1 MNILENQQLAEPVD
15 GIYIDLEAQ
24 ILQNIARHL
33 QGWEQPIDTDRW
45 LMQKLA
51 EIGKLNQE
59 NIRLIVKMSGLSQ
72 TAAERML
79 NEAAQ
84 DAINNMEPGLRYM
97 ARRGLAEEAVQAD
110 KSKNVKRVVHSFR
123 KQAKDTLN
131 MCNTVMLYKAS
142 EKYKGLVSNIAQE
155 AWNILNSGA
164 GGVVSGV
171 EARQQAVRRCIRQL
185 NDKGIPAFVDKRGR
199 EWTPEAYVNMAMR
212 NTARST
218 AEEVQDARI
227 RDSGCHLI
235 QIDSHSGARP
245 KCAKDQGKIF
255 DLNNGSGYT
264 EDLHGKKIRY
274 YPWNSSSYGEP
285 DGLFGINCGHHKFPF
300 VPGVNVQRYFPTED
314 LDANNRLYKQTQV
327 QRALERDV
335 RKKKRECMLYDE
347 LGDAEAFE
355 EAAVK
360 LKAKEAKLNHYVD
373 QHDNLHRRK
382 DREQVVG
389 FDKRISAEAVAANKK
404 AINKTEKGFS
414 KEIRKTEKKDSES
427 HITPVFE
434 NPSAEIDYRSDQKVT
449 FKNLSEW
456 RKSFGKVTDEEYEII
471 SGMNDTG
478 YIRNSNS
485 YKINQAMRNGAV
497 SELSEGNKKTIN
509 TLKSVIERN
518 VSDRD
523 AVLMRKLDI
532 DYIQNVFDVDTGNL
546 KKTVEELNT
555 KKIGKKFTE
564 KGFVSTSYKADKNLN
579 NNDNVLL
586 DIYVPKGTKMFLT
599 KNREESEIILQA
611 GTQFELEGAV
621 LTDDDRIKLIVK
633 AISNT

>member
-59 NIRLIVKMSGLSQ
+59 NIRLIAKMSGLSQ
-72 TAAERML
+72 TATERML

-97 ARRGLAEEAVQAD
+97 ARRGLAEEAVQVD

-171 EARQQAVRRCIRQL
+171 ESRQQAVRRCIRQL

-227 RDSGCHLI
+227 RDAGCHLI

-255 DLNNGSGYT
+255 DLNNGNGYT
-264 EDLHGKKIRY
+264 EDLHGKKIQY
-274 YPWNSSSYGEP
+274 YPWKSSSYGEP
-285 DGLFGINCGHHKFPF
+285 DGILGINCGHHKWPF
-300 VPGVNVQRYFPTED
+300 IPGVNIQRHFPTED
-314 LDANNRLYKQTQV
+314 MDANDKLYKQTQV
-327 QRALERDV
+327 QRALEREV
-335 RKKKRECMLYDE
+335 RKQKRECMMLDAA
-347 LGDAEAFE
+347 GDQEGFE
-355 EAAVK
+355 EASVK
-360 LKAKEAKLNHYVD
+360 LKRTENKLKYYVKD
-373 QHDNLHRRK
+373 TPGLHRRT

-389 FDKRISAEAVAANKK
+389 FDKNVSA
-404 AINKTEKGFS
+404 
-414 KEIRKTEKKDSES
+414 
-427 HITPVFE
+427 
-434 NPSAEIDYRSDQKVT
+434 
-449 FKNLSEW
+449 
-456 RKSFGKVTDEEYEII
+456 
-471 SGMNDTG
+471 
-478 YIRNSNS
+478 
-485 YKINQAMRNGAV
+485 GAV
-497 SELSEGNKKTIN
+497 SVAQKHYKDWAKSIGAEAGPKKLAGYYELKYNKESEESRLYRGYV
-509 TLKSVIERN
+509 KSVNEGRISPLVKYDRYVETYGKAKKELVGIKTKDGRDIEDITVHLTERIIGTHEWMAPDSSKDLKKRLDHKGAS
-518 VSDRD
+518 VESVRD
-523 AVLMRKLDI
+523 ALQNPEKIAEVKKRKNP
-532 DYIQNVFDVDTGNL
+532 YTG
-546 KKTVEELNT
+546 KE
-555 KKIGKKFTE
+555 
-564 KGFVSTSYKADKNLN
+564 
-579 NNDNVLL
+579 
-586 DIYVPKGTKMFLT
+586 
-599 KNREESEIILQA
+599 EESVQYYGKNAIVSFNITTGTIIQ
-611 GTQFELEGAV
+611 TEG
-621 LTDDDRIKLIVK
+621 R
-633 AISNT
+633 

>member
-59 NIRLIVKMSGLSQ
+59 NIRLIAKMSGLSQ

-84 DAINNMEPGLRYM
+84 DAIDNMEPGLRYM
-97 ARRGLAEEAVQAD
+97 AKRGLAEKAVQVD

-164 GGVVSGV
+164 GGVVSGI
-171 EARQQAVRRCIRQL
+171 ESRQQAVRRCIRQL

-227 RDSGCHLI
+227 RDAGCHLI

-264 EDLHGKKIRY
+264 EDLHGKKIQY

-285 DGLFGINCGHHKFPF
+285 DGILGINCGHHKWPF
-300 VPGVNVQRYFPTED
+300 IPGVNIQRHFPTED
-314 LDANNRLYKQTQV
+314 MDANDKLYKQTQV
-327 QRALERDV
+327 QRALEREV
-335 RKKKRECMLYDE
+335 RKQKRECMMLDAA
-347 LGDAEAFE
+347 GDQEGFE
-355 EAAVK
+355 EASVK
-360 LKAKEAKLNHYVD
+360 LKRTENKLKYYVKD
-373 QHDNLHRRK
+373 TPGLHSRT
-382 DREQVVG
+382 DREQIVG
-389 FDKRISAEAVAANKK
+389 FDKRLSAEAVAANKK

>member
-59 NIRLIVKMSGLSQ
+59 NIRLIAKMSGLSQ
-72 TAAERML
+72 TATERML
-79 NEAAQ
+79 NEVAQ
-84 DAINNMEPGLRYM
+84 DAIDNMEPGLRYM

-171 EARQQAVRRCIRQL
+171 ESRQQAVRRCIRQL

-227 RDSGCHLI
+227 RDAGCHLI

-274 YPWNSSSYGEP
+274 YPWKSSSYGEP
-285 DGLFGINCGHHKFPF
+285 DGILGINCGHHKWPF
-300 VPGVNVQRYFPTED
+300 IPGVNIQRHFPTED
-314 LDANNRLYKQTQV
+314 MNANDKLYKQTQV
-327 QRALERDV
+327 QRALEREV
-335 RKKKRECMLYDE
+335 RKQKRECMMLDAA
-347 LGDAEAFE
+347 GDQEGFE
-355 EAAVK
+355 EASVKFKRTENK
-360 LKAKEAKLNHYVD
+360 LKYYVKD
-373 QHDNLHRRK
+373 TPGLHRRT

-389 FDKRISAEAVAANKK
+389 FDKNVSA
-404 AINKTEKGFS
+404 
-414 KEIRKTEKKDSES
+414 
-427 HITPVFE
+427 
-434 NPSAEIDYRSDQKVT
+434 
-449 FKNLSEW
+449 
-456 RKSFGKVTDEEYEII
+456 
-471 SGMNDTG
+471 
-478 YIRNSNS
+478 
-485 YKINQAMRNGAV
+485 GAV
-497 SELSEGNKKTIN
+497 SVAQKHYKDWAKSIGAEAGPKKLAGYYELKYNKESEESRLYRGYV
-509 TLKSVIERN
+509 KSVNEGRISPLVKYDRYVETYGKAKKELVGIKTKDGRDVEDITVHLTERIIGTHEWMAPDSSKDLKKRLDHKGAS
-518 VSDRD
+518 VESVRD
-523 AVLMRKLDI
+523 ALQNPEKIAEVKKRKNP
-532 DYIQNVFDVDTGNL
+532 YTG
-546 KKTVEELNT
+546 KE
-555 KKIGKKFTE
+555 
-564 KGFVSTSYKADKNLN
+564 
-579 NNDNVLL
+579 
-586 DIYVPKGTKMFLT
+586 
-599 KNREESEIILQA
+599 EESVQYYGKNAIVSFNITTGTIIQ
-611 GTQFELEGAV
+611 TEG
-621 LTDDDRIKLIVK
+621 R
-633 AISNT
+633 

>member
-59 NIRLIVKMSGLSQ
+59 NIRLIAKMSGLSQ

-171 EARQQAVRRCIRQL
+171 ESRQQAVRRCIRQL

-227 RDSGCHLI
+227 RDAGCHLI

-274 YPWNSSSYGEP
+274 YPWKSSSYGEP
-285 DGLFGINCGHHKFPF
+285 DGILGINCGHHKWPF
-300 VPGVNVQRYFPTED
+300 IPGVNIQRHFPTED
-314 LDANNRLYKQTQV
+314 MNANDKLYKQTQV
-327 QRALERDV
+327 QRALEREV
-335 RKKKRECMLYDE
+335 RKQKRECMMLDAA
-347 LGDAEAFE
+347 GDQEGFE
-355 EAAVK
+355 EASVKFKRTENK
-360 LKAKEAKLNHYVD
+360 LKYYVKD
-373 QHDNLHRRK
+373 TPGLHRRT

-389 FDKRISAEAVAANKK
+389 FDKNVSA
-404 AINKTEKGFS
+404 
-414 KEIRKTEKKDSES
+414 
-427 HITPVFE
+427 
-434 NPSAEIDYRSDQKVT
+434 
-449 FKNLSEW
+449 
-456 RKSFGKVTDEEYEII
+456 
-471 SGMNDTG
+471 
-478 YIRNSNS
+478 
-485 YKINQAMRNGAV
+485 GAV
-497 SELSEGNKKTIN
+497 SVAQKHYKDWAKSIGAEAGPKKLAGYYELKYNKESEESRLYRGYV
-509 TLKSVIERN
+509 KSVNEGRISPLVKYDRYVETYGKAKKELVGIKTKDGRDVEDITVHLTERIIGTHEWMAPDSSKDLKKRLDHKGAS
-518 VSDRD
+518 VESVRD
-523 AVLMRKLDI
+523 ALQNPEKIAEVKKRKNP
-532 DYIQNVFDVDTGNL
+532 YTG
-546 KKTVEELNT
+546 KE
-555 KKIGKKFTE
+555 
-564 KGFVSTSYKADKNLN
+564 
-579 NNDNVLL
+579 
-586 DIYVPKGTKMFLT
+586 
-599 KNREESEIILQA
+599 EESVQYYGKNAIVSFNITTGTIIQ
-611 GTQFELEGAV
+611 TEG
-621 LTDDDRIKLIVK
+621 R
-633 AISNT
+633 

>member
-59 NIRLIVKMSGLSQ
+59 NIRLIAKMSGLSQ

-84 DAINNMEPGLRYM
+84 DAIDNMEPGLRCM
-97 ARRGLAEEAVQAD
+97 AKRGLAEKAVQVD

-171 EARQQAVRRCIRQL
+171 ESRQQAVRRCIRQL

-227 RDSGCHLI
+227 RDAGCHLI

-274 YPWNSSSYGEP
+274 YPWKSSSYGEP
-285 DGLFGINCGHHKFPF
+285 DGILGINCGHHKWPF
-300 VPGVNVQRYFPTED
+300 IPGVNIQRHFPTED
-314 LDANNRLYKQTQV
+314 MNANDKLYKQTQV
-327 QRALERDV
+327 QRALEREV
-335 RKKKRECMLYDE
+335 RKQKRECMMLDAA
-347 LGDAEAFE
+347 GDQEGFE
-355 EAAVK
+355 EASVK
-360 LKAKEAKLNHYVD
+360 LKRTENKLKYYVKD
-373 QHDNLHRRK
+373 TPGLHRRT

-389 FDKRISAEAVAANKK
+389 FDKNVSA
-404 AINKTEKGFS
+404 
-414 KEIRKTEKKDSES
+414 
-427 HITPVFE
+427 
-434 NPSAEIDYRSDQKVT
+434 
-449 FKNLSEW
+449 
-456 RKSFGKVTDEEYEII
+456 
-471 SGMNDTG
+471 
-478 YIRNSNS
+478 
-485 YKINQAMRNGAV
+485 GAV
-497 SELSEGNKKTIN
+497 SVAQKHYKDWAKSIGAEAGPKKLAGYYELKYNKESEESRLYRGYV
-509 TLKSVIERN
+509 KSVNEGRISPLVKYDRYVETYGKAKKELVGIKTKDGRDIE
-518 VSDRD
+518 
-523 AVLMRKLDI
+523 DI
-532 DYIQNVFDVDTGNL
+532 TVHLTERIIGTHEWMAPDSSKDL
-546 KKTVEELNT
+546 KKRLDHKGASVESVMDALQNPEKIAEV
-555 KKIGKKFTE
+555 KKRKNPYTGKE
-564 KGFVSTSYKADKNLN
+564 
-579 NNDNVLL
+579 
-586 DIYVPKGTKMFLT
+586 
-599 KNREESEIILQA
+599 EESVQYYGKNAIVSFNITTGTIIQ
-611 GTQFELEGAV
+611 TEG
-621 LTDDDRIKLIVK
+621 R
-633 AISNT
+633 